1 MGAKTVIFFDGSCP
15 LCRSEISM
23 YSDCDTAATLSFV
36 DASEANAAL
45 PKPLDRERAM
55 ARFHVITQDG
65 QMLSGAAAFIEVWR
79 HLPGWHWAA
88 KVASQ
93 PGLTWFLE
101 YAYRAFLKLRPVLVQ
116 VFVATQRLRTTR

>member
-1 MGAKTVIFFDGSCP
+1 
-15 LCRSEISM
+15 M
-23 YSDCDTAATLSFV
+23 YSDCDTAAALSLV
-36 DASEANAAL
+36 DVSEANAAI

-93 PGLTWFLE
+93 PVLTWFLE
-101 YAYRAFLKLRPVLVQ
+101 YAYRTFLKLRPALVLL
-116 VFVATQRLRTTR
+116 FVATQRLRAAH